1 MKLRGSVAVVATGTL
16 AEGAKKIHDERT
28 WD

>member
-1 MKLRGSVAVVATGTL
+1 MKLRGSVAVVAAGTI
-16 AEGAKKIHDERT
+16 ADNAKKVSDERK